1 MRELLLCGALA
12 MCACRPEPRQ
22 RDDSTVLVEQSRET
36 PVSAAAPA
44 AALPSVSV
52 ASNEP
57 AAALTRYLAY
67 ASYRGAPS
75 GVDSL
80 SDCPPFDSSAGGVE
94 EGWEPDDY
102 VGLVLP
108 RVLGASM
115 NKADATGRSATGRAE
130 VVRVAEIQRDA
141 GGWAG
146 TLERRLDTLT
156 FALQRGTSG
165 WAVCG
170 PATKAR
176 SDSLPGEMTFI
187 ITHES
192 ALRTEVNDAHW
203 LPAGTTW
210 EMVASHA
217 DSVVRAGR

>member
-1 MRELLLCGALA
+1 
-12 MCACRPEPRQ
+12 
-22 RDDSTVLVEQSRET
+22 
-36 PVSAAAPA
+36 
-44 AALPSVSV
+44 
-52 ASNEP
+52 
-57 AAALTRYLAY
+57 
-67 ASYRGAPS
+67 
-75 GVDSL
+75 
-80 SDCPPFDSSAGGVE
+80 
-94 EGWEPDDY
+94 
-102 VGLVLP
+102 
-108 RVLGASM
+108 
-115 NKADATGRSATGRAE
+115 
-130 VVRVAEIQRDA
+130 VAEIQRDA